1 MNKKQIVW
9 ISIAAVIVI
18 GFIILVAGGI
28 GKNNDQNWQV
38 IQSVGGAVV
47 IRDKAGYYPK
57 WFATVW
63 TYPRYV
69 EATYN
74 DDASEGEKPKES
86 IRATF
91 NDGGTADV
99 CTYVRISTPVLED
112 KRKEFHRQFSGNVQ
126 NATIAVRNHMINCIK
141 AAAPLMSASENQS
154 ARKAEFAQ
162 VIENMLKTG
171 LYKMNKIEKELKDRT
186 DEKGNPITVYA
197 TEIIVDGDGNPIISQ
212 SSPLEE
218 YGICVIQFSVT
229 AIEYDEITREQF
241 AAKKQSFLR
250 AENSKAERE
259 EMVQGRLMIIE
270 KGLKDKAEV
279 EATANKDKAKAI
291 IEAEKKVELA
301 EKAKQEAE
309 TQANMRLEVAKI
321 AKMEAETKANQELE
335 VAKVGAMAA
344 EQEAKAIQILAIAQ
358 EEKIKKAGAITEKER
373 VTLQIAADRDAQVA
387 SFLANVK
394 TPQIVFNGGSEAGG
408 SNWKDTLMNLYL
420 LKQMKAL
427 PSDDVVPV
435 MEAATN

>member
-1 MNKKQIVW
+1 MV
-9 ISIAAVIVI
+9 IAAVMVI
-18 GFIILVAGGI
+18 ALVIILTGGI

-38 IQSVGGAVV
+38 IQSVGGKVT
-47 IRDKAGYYPK
+47 IRDTAGYYLK

-74 DDASEGEKPKES
+74 DDADEGDKPKES

-91 NDGGTADV
+91 NDGGTAQV
-99 CTYVRISTPVLED
+99 CTYVRFSTPVVED
-112 KRKEFHRQFSGNVQ
+112 ERKEFHRQFSGNVD
-126 NATIAVRNHMINCIK
+126 NSVIAVRNHMVNCIK

-162 VIENMLKTG
+162 VIEDMLRDG

-197 TEIIVDGDGNPIISQ
+197 TEIIRNSEGIPIVSQ
-212 SSPLEE
+212 GSPLED
-218 YGICVIQFSVT
+218 YGIEVIQFSVT
-229 AIEYDEITREQF
+229 ATEYDDATRDQF

-259 EMVQGRLMIIE
+259 EMVQERLMIVE
-270 KGLKDKAEV
+270 RGLKDKAEV
-279 EATANKDKAKAI
+279 EAVALKDKAKAI
-291 IEAEKKVELA
+291 IEAQKKVELA

-321 AKMEAETKANQELE
+321 QKMEAETKANQELE

-344 EQEAKAIQILAIAQ
+344 EQEAKAIQILAIAE

-373 VTLQIAADRDAQVA
+373 VTLQIAADRDAKIA

-394 TPQIVFNGGSEAGG
+394 TPQIVFNGGSEEG

-420 LKQMKAL
+420 LDKMKAL
-427 PSDDVVPV
+427 PGDDIPVVENV
-435 MEAATN
+435 TN